1 MASVLTIILNW
12 RSAEMSLRS
21 AESALA
27 AMQGVRGAITI
38 VDNASGDGSFEVME
52 KAVTARGWD
61 QGETPV
67 RVLQSGRNGGFG
79 AGNNVGIRAGL
90 PPGFPGGVRPDYVY
104 ILNSDAFP
112 APDAIRVLRD
122 HLDQNPGTGFA
133 GSFIHGEDGTPHHT
147 AFRYPT
153 ALNDFE
159 RHIRLGLVS
168 KAMKNSMVAMPPLAS
183 VTRVDWLA
191 GASLMMRMD
200 VLEEIGLF
208 DERFFLYYEETD
220 LCLRAS
226 RAGWPTDYVPE
237 SRVAHIGSV
246 STGMGRWQRIP
257 GFWLDSRLH
266 YFAKNHGRAYA
277 AAATVFA
284 ALGGLIWRARL
295 LVQRGRDRMDP
306 PHYLRDLVAHDMRR
320 GFGMTPMP
328 EGATPEHDL
337 PLWAAMP
344 QSREE
349 EI

>member
-1 MASVLTIILNW
+1 MTMATVLTIILNW
-12 RSAEMSLRS
+12 RSPEMTLRS
-21 AESALA
+21 AETARV
-27 AMQGVRGAITI
+27 AMEGIPGAITI
-38 VDNASGDGSFEVME
+38 VDNDSGDGSFERMQAEV
-52 KAVTARGWD
+52 VARGWD
-61 QGETPV
+61 RCSDGGVVPV

-90 PPGFPGGVRPDYVY
+90 PEGLPGGTRPDYAYV
-104 ILNSDAFP
+104 LNSDAFP
-112 APDAIRVLRD
+112 APDAIRILLD
-122 HLDQNPGTGFA
+122 HLERTPATGFA
-133 GSFIHGEDGTPHHT
+133 GSYIHGEDGTPHHT

-168 KAMKNSMVAMPPLAS
+168 RAMRSSMVAMPMPRH

-200 VLEEIGLF
+200 VLDRIGLF

-220 LCLRAS
+220 LCLRAA
-226 RAGWPTDYVPE
+226 RAGFPTDYVPE

-246 STGMGRWQRIP
+246 STGMGKWQRIP

-277 AAATVFA
+277 AAATALA

-295 LVQRGRDRMDP
+295 LVQRGRDPIDP
-306 PHYLRDLVAHDMRR
+306 PHYLRDLIAHDIRR
-320 GFGMTPMP
+320 GFGMSP
-328 EGATPEHDL
+328 EPLHD
-337 PLWAAMP
+337 
-344 QSREE
+344 QSRKGA
-349 EI
+349 